1 MPQRT
6 FYDTLAKVR
15 GRLRDALSP
24 PKEDDDDFLRR
35 LDEELAAKAVSRA
48 EAPEPPPDK
57 SAPSPRES
65 REDRIAGVIGGI
77 DDLVAEPEDTEKR
90 EHNEPVERFRR
101 DPEARPRTIS
111 MREAL
116 DWQAKLDPPAPRR
129 ELPRDPAGYMPLR
142 PSKRPHP
149 SNR

>member
-35 LDEELAAKAVSRA
+35 LDEELAAEAVSRA

-57 SAPSPRES
+57 PAPSPRES
-65 REDRIAGVIGGI
+65 REDRIAGVIRGI

-101 DPEARPRTIS
+101 DLEARPRTIS

-116 DWQAKLDPPAPRR
+116 DWQAKLDPPARPR